1 MKKRKILKF
10 KKKKTDNELEN
21 YPLVEI
27 KWLDI
32 ISESSW
38 SSIKEVKEMELPVCI
53 TKGHLLSQTKGVT
66 RVFGDYAEDDNGDL
80 DDLGNVTLIPTSVIL
95 SIKKIVDK
103 SW

>member
-103 SW
+103 S

>member
-53 TKGHLLSQTKGVT
+53 TKGHLLSQTKGIT

-103 SW
+103 S

>member
-27 KWLDI
+27 NWLDI

-103 SW
+103 S